1 MPEQR
6 SKLLSS
12 KSFELRHLRYFCAL
26 VEEKNFERAAAKLG
40 IAQPGLS
47 QQIMALEAIL
57 GAPLLD
63 RSRRAVQ
70 LTQSGEV
77 LYREADKILMQVDA
91 TMIAVN
97 RAGRGEIGQISIGYV
112 ASAAYS
118 GIVFETIRTFKDEYP
133 DVAVNLVEMEL
144 RMQLTRISEGLLD
157 IGFVRWPALLLPGL
171 TSLVVRREPLIAV
184 LSEMHPLAHQSTIEL
199 TELKDEIFITPRQPA
214 DIGFHGTTLEAC
226 RSAGFEP
233 NISAQALDFTEIAS
247 RASIGMG
254 VALAPKSLSAVGLPG
269 IRYIDV
275 AGIPTTSDVAL
286 AFRKSEASQAVKS
299 FIAMCRRMGL

>member
-6 SKLLSS
+6 SKLLTS

-47 QQIMALEAIL
+47 QQIMALETIL
-57 GAPLLD
+57 GAPLD

-77 LYREADKILMQVDA
+77 LYREAVKILMQVDA

-118 GIVFETIRTFKDEYP
+118 GVVFETIRKFKQEYP
-133 DVAVNLVEMEL
+133 DVSVNLVEMEL

-157 IGFVRWPALLLPGL
+157 MGFVRWPALLLPGL
-171 TSLVVRREPLIAV
+171 TSLVVRKEPLVAV
-184 LSEMHPLAHQSTIEL
+184 LSETHPLAHQATIEL
-199 TELKDEIFITPRQPA
+199 PSLKDEIFITPRQPA
-214 DIGFHGTTLEAC
+214 DIGFHGTTIEAC
-226 RSAGFEP
+226 HSAGFELT
-233 NISAQALDFTEIAS
+233 S
-247 RASIGMG
+247 
-254 VALAPKSLSAVGLPG
+254 APKRSISPKLRAAHLSGWAWRLRQNP
-269 IRYIDV
+269 
-275 AGIPTTSDVAL
+275 
-286 AFRKSEASQAVKS
+286 
-299 FIAMCRRMGL
+299 

>member
-1 MPEQR
+1 MPEKR
-6 SKLLSS
+6 SKPMTSP
-12 KSFELRHLRYFCAL
+12 FELRHLRYFCAL

-47 QQIMALEAIL
+47 QQIMALETIV

-77 LYREADKILMQVDA
+77 LHREAVKILMQVDA

-118 GIVFETIRTFKDEYP
+118 GIVFETIRKFKEEYP
-133 DVAVNLVEMEL
+133 DVSVNLVEMEL

-157 IGFVRWPALLLPGL
+157 MGFVRWPVLL
-171 TSLVVRREPLIAV
+171 
-184 LSEMHPLAHQSTIEL
+184 
-199 TELKDEIFITPRQPA
+199 
-214 DIGFHGTTLEAC
+214 C
-226 RSAGFEP
+226 
-233 NISAQALDFTEIAS
+233 
-247 RASIGMG
+247 RAS
-254 VALAPKSLSAVGLPG
+254 P
-269 IRYIDV
+269 
-275 AGIPTTSDVAL
+275 
-286 AFRKSEASQAVKS
+286 ASW
-299 FIAMCRRMGL
+299 